1 MFKYDYIQAKLHGIH
16 SKSIIGENYDKIKK
30 INSIEKLAKE
40 LFPDENF
47 LYTGSEIYNEIEK
60 KYKYKIFKQL
70 NYVAKYFE
78 FKNKLI
84 NNMLLKYELDNIK
97 LILNAYFLKHKSIG
111 EMFELSI
118 INILDYKEIK
128 KLDLSNFEN
137 IRSILA
143 DTDFSFLIPLIL
155 ETEYPFI
162 IENTLDKYYFS
173 ILADSLKTFNKYIY
187 SDLKEVLIYEM
198 NWQNIIWAF
207 RTKIYYKKS
216 FKNVSDTFIS
226 HKWLIPVEK
235 LEPIFNLTF
244 TPGQSE
250 NLLTTLPPSYYN
262 FILNYFNKEGEFNV
276 VAFEEKIT
284 ENVINHYTKFFFIE
298 NFNIL
303 PIVSFI
309 YLKYFEYNN
318 IIKITE
324 SLRYNLKVE

>member
-1 MFKYDYIQAKLHGIH
+1 MFKYDYIQAKLHGMH
-16 SKSIIGENYDKIKK
+16 SKSIIRENFNKLKK

-40 LFPDENF
+40 LFPEDSF

-60 KYKYKIFKQL
+60 KYKYKIFGQL
-70 NYVAKYFE
+70 NFIAKYFE

-97 LILNAYFLKHKSIG
+97 LILNAYFLKQKNVS

-118 INILDYKEIK
+118 INILDYKKIK
-128 KLDLSNFEN
+128 NLDLSNFEN
-137 IRSILA
+137 IRAILS

-173 ILADSLKTFNKYIY
+173 LLVDSLKSFNKYIY
-187 SDLKEVLIYEM
+187 NNMKEILIYEM

-207 RTKIYYKKS
+207 RTKIYYKKT
-216 FKNVSDTFIS
+216 FKNVADTFIN
-226 HKWLIPVEK
+226 HNWLIPVEK
-235 LEPIFNLTF
+235 LEPIFDLTF
-244 TPGQSE
+244 IPDEQE
-250 NLLTTLPPSYYN
+250 KLLNHLPSSYYN
-262 FILNYFNKEGEFNV
+262 FILNFFNKEGEFNV
-276 VAFEEKIT
+276 IAFEEKIS
-284 ENVINHYTKFFFIE
+284 ESVINHYSKFFFIE

-309 YLKYFEYNN
+309 YLKYIEYNN

-324 SLRYNLKVE
+324 SLRYNLKME